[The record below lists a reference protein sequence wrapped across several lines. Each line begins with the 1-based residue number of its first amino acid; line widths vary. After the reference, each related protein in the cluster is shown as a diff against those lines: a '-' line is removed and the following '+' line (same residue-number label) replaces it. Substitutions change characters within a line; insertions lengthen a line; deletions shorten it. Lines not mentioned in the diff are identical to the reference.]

1 MAGSKSVYLELK
13 VLDGVLGGP
22 DFTHPAT
29 VYLALFTVTPT
40 SAGGGTEATGG
51 AYARVA
57 ITNNSTNWPAASGA
71 GPGVKANGTAITYP
85 TATVAWGTVVAWALF
100 DAASAGNMLYWG
112 SLNTPRAVNIS
123 DTPSFAAASLT
134 ITET

>member
-1 MAGSKSVYLELK
+1 M
-13 VLDGVLGGP
+13 
-22 DFTHPAT
+22 
-29 VYLALFTVTPT
+29 
-40 SAGGGTEATGG
+40 
-51 AYARVA
+51 
-57 ITNNSTNWPAASGA
+57 
-71 GPGVKANGTAITYP
+71 KANGTAITYP